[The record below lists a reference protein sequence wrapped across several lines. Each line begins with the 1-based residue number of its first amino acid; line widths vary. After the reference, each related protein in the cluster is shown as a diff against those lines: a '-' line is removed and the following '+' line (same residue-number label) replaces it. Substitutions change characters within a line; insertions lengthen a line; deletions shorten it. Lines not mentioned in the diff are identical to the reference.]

1 MMKVVHETASFE
13 AMGGKQMSWVIRII
27 VTAVAGFT
35 AVASA
40 ETVKI
45 ALPVASLESM
55 PIYVASQKGLFKKH
69 GIEVEVVTSR
79 GGGEAMKA
87 YLAGEVQIVATGF
100 PEVGLMRARGVDVEL
115 FFAQTSR
122 VPFALVARKDLN
134 LNSVSGLKGKTVA
147 VTSPGSLTSILARYF
162 VRQAGLDP
170 DKDVTLISVGGG
182 GELLGALKSG
192 RADAAML
199 FEPFVTIAL
208 QEGLAAML
216 VDVPKELD
224 AFSSSPLSISKT
236 FMEKSSKDAYALFE
250 ALKEALTFIHHDK
263 AGTLEIARKQFAN
276 ANPQVLEAAL
286 ARMEPWYSKDGRFSR
301 ANVEQTQRIA
311 VDLRIMPQAFPY
323 DDVVAP
329 PAREGGK

>member
-100 PEVGLMRARGVDVEL
+100 PEV
-115 FFAQTSR
+115 
-122 VPFALVARKDLN
+122 
-134 LNSVSGLKGKTVA
+134 
-147 VTSPGSLTSILARYF
+147 
-162 VRQAGLDP
+162 
-170 DKDVTLISVGGG
+170 
-182 GELLGALKSG
+182 
-192 RADAAML
+192 
-199 FEPFVTIAL
+199 
-208 QEGLAAML
+208 
-216 VDVPKELD
+216 
-224 AFSSSPLSISKT
+224 
-236 FMEKSSKDAYALFE
+236 
-250 ALKEALTFIHHDK
+250 
-263 AGTLEIARKQFAN
+263 
-276 ANPQVLEAAL
+276 
-286 ARMEPWYSKDGRFSR
+286 
-301 ANVEQTQRIA
+301 
-311 VDLRIMPQAFPY
+311 
-323 DDVVAP
+323 
-329 PAREGGK
+329 